1 MRENDD
7 VTSGTSG
14 GSLAEGLGETAEPG
28 GGSSTGGPFGDGGV
42 DDSSGDSTGSQVDDS
57 YDDSY
62 GDGTYGNDDTYGDTD
77 GGFGDGDLTDTD
89 ATVDPAG
96 DDVTGGLGD
105 DGLGDAALDGVDLP
119 SQDASPIE
127 GIGYLIDQVREAL
140 LGPDDDAAASALDAN
155 PLAQGLGAESADLA
169 IETDLDLTGGGVVDH
184 GDLLEAEQPF
194 DFDAGGA

>member
-28 GGSSTGGPFGDGGV
+28 GGSSSGPFGGGDV
-42 DDSSGDSTGSQVDDS
+42 DDSYGDSTGSQVDDS
-57 YDDSY
+57 YDD
-62 GDGTYGNDDTYGDTD
+62 DTHDDDTYGDAD
-77 GGFGDGDLTDTD
+77 GGFGDGDLTDVDTD
-89 ATVDPAG
+89 TDSTLDPA
-96 DDVTGGLGD
+96 DDVTGDLGD
-105 DGLGDAALDGVDLP
+105 DGLGDAGLDGVDLP

-127 GIGYLIDQVREAL
+127 GVGYLIDQVREAL
-140 LGPDDDAAASALDAN
+140 FGPDDDAAGSVLDAD
-155 PLAQGLGAESADLA
+155 PLAPGLGTEPADLA
-169 IETDLDLTGGGVVDH
+169 TETDLDLTGDGVVDH